1 MKKII
6 AILALIIASSC
17 AITNPPSGPGV
28 FFTDV
33 KELVYYDPYVNPF
46 SQSVICSKN
55 YGGFVSI
62 GDSGL
67 NAIKAKTKIKKIHSI
82 ERTYHN
88 IMLVKAESCLIVK
101 GQDF

>member
-6 AILALIIASSC
+6 AVLALVLASSC

-28 FFTDV
+28 FYTDV
-33 KELVYYDPYVNPF
+33 KELLYYDPSVNAV
-46 SQSVICSKN
+46 SESVICSHN
-55 YGGFVSI
+55 YAGFVSV
-62 GDSGL
+62 GNSGL
-67 NAIKAKTKIKKIHSI
+67 NAIKAKTKIKKISSI

-88 IMLVKAESCLIVK
+88 VMLVSAESCLIVK